1 MHNKGFYPRPFHEDM
16 NKLFFSIMIMYNAA
30 QFIDTIVV
38 KTVILKIMDKILVLE
53 IMMTTFVS

>member
-1 MHNKGFYPRPFHEDM
+1 
-16 NKLFFSIMIMYNAA
+16 MIMYNAA